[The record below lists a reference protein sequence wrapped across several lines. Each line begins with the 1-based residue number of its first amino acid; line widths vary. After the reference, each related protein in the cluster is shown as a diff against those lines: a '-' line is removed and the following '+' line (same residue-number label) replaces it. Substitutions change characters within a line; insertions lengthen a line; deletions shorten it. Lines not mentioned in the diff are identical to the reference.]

1 MSVQD
6 LLSGVYVIVDNSMAP
21 ERSHEELARAALDAG
36 ARVLQLRAKTLPR
49 REVVEVGRRLREMT
63 RREGALFILNDL
75 VDVALLLDADGVHLG
90 QGDFPLSVARR
101 IVGYRLLIGIST
113 HDHEQAQAAARGG
126 ADYIGF
132 GPVFATGSKDTGHG
146 PTGLDALRSVAE
158 AVRIPVVAI
167 GGLTAERFAEV
178 LDTRATAG
186 AFLSAICA
194 APDVRQATADLV
206 AIHRGRAARV
216 APDA

>member
-113 HDHEQAQAAARGG
+113 HDQEQAQTAARGG
-126 ADYIGF
+126 ADYVGF
-132 GPVFATGSKDTGHG
+132 GPVFETGSKDTGHAA
-146 PTGLDALRSVAE
+146 TGLEALRSVADV
-158 AVRIPVVAI
+158 VRIPVVAI
-167 GGLTAERFAEV
+167 GGLTAARFAEV
-178 LDTRATAG
+178 LEARATAG
-186 AFLSAICA
+186 AFLSAVCA
-194 APDVRQATADLV
+194 APDVRQATADLI
-206 AIHRGRAARV
+206 AIHRKSAPHRARES
-216 APDA
+216 

>member
-1 MSVQD
+1 MTVQD

-21 ERSHEELARAALDAG
+21 QRSHEQLARAALDAG

-49 REVVEVGRRLREMT
+49 REVVEVGRRLRDMT

-101 IVGYRLLIGIST
+101 IVGYRLMIGIST
-113 HDHEQAQAAARGG
+113 HDPEQAQAAARGG

-132 GPVFATGSKDTGHG
+132 GPVFATGSKQSDYE
-146 PTGLDALRSVAE
+146 PTGLDALRAVAE
-158 AVRIPVVAI
+158 GVRVPVVAI
-167 GGLTAERFAEV
+167 GGLTAARFGEV
-178 LDTRATAG
+178 LEARATAG
-186 AFLSAICA
+186 AFLSAVCA

-206 AIHRGRAARV
+206 AIHRQRAARGPE
-216 APDA
+216 A

>member
-6 LLSGVYVIVDNSMAP
+6 LLSGVYVIIDNSMAP
-21 ERSHEELARAALDAG
+21 ERSHEQLARDALDAG

-63 RREGALFILNDL
+63 RRDGALFILNDL

-113 HDHEQAQAAARGG
+113 HDQEQAQAAARGG

-132 GPVFATGSKDTGHG
+132 GPVFETGSKETGYP

-158 AVRIPVVAI
+158 SVGVPVVAI
-167 GGLTAERFAEV
+167 GGLTADRFADV
-178 LDTRATAG
+178 LGARATAG
-186 AFLSAICA
+186 AFLSAVCA
-194 APDVRQATADLV
+194 APDVRRATADLI
-206 AIHRGRAARV
+206 AIHRGHRACST
-216 APDA
+216 PDG

>member
-21 ERSHEELARAALDAG
+21 QRTHEELANAALDAG

-49 REVVEVGRRLREMT
+49 REVVEVGRRIREMT

-101 IVGYRLLIGIST
+101 IVGYRLLIGVST
-113 HDHEQAQAAARGG
+113 HDPEQAQAAARGG

-132 GPVFATGSKDTGHG
+132 GPVFATGTKDTGYA
-146 PTGLDALRSVAE
+146 PTGLEALRAVAD

-167 GGLTAERFAEV
+167 GGLTAARFGDV
-178 LDTRATAG
+178 LAARATAG
-186 AFLSAICA
+186 AFLSAVCA

-206 AIHRGRAARV
+206 AIHRGRATQRT
-216 APDA
+216 PDA